1 MIDQPTWI
9 TRPVSR
15 VAANLENIYKLYK
28 TGEMVEMVESHFKP
42 IVYYDKIAAACENN
56 DHTNS
61 VAKVYRASIDQRR
74 LRLL

>member
-1 MIDQPTWI
+1 MIDQATRI

-15 VAANLENIYKLYK
+15 VAANLENIFTLYK
-28 TGEMVEMVESHFKP
+28 TGEMVESHFKP